1 MATTLTTQAPTVP
14 ELRRRRALRDS
25 AWPWVLPLALVLAL
39 VLVYPLVEV
48 LRLSFTDASLVS
60 GEPYSATTGT
70 YRSLA
75 RGDDFRHTL
84 QITFLFV
91 LFSTVFQ
98 LALGLAAGLLVNG
111 AERRGGRGAGLT
123 RTPPG
128 SARGVP
134 GGLLGGVLG
143 PL

>member
-1 MATTLTTQAPTVP
+1 MATTLTTKAPTVP
-14 ELRRRRALRDS
+14 DLRRRRGLRES

-70 YRSLA
+70 YRSLV

-111 AERRGGRGAGLT
+111 AERRGLRGAGLT
-123 RTPPG
+123 PPPPLT
-128 SARGVP
+128 ARG
-134 GGLLGGVLG
+134 G
-143 PL
+143 PR